1 MMKVENLNHDQR
13 EVYYDI
19 QQWLKNEKGTVIMLD
34 APTGTGKTNILS
46 CLATKYGDSTDCI
59 VFRRDQASELQEN
72 GIQGY
77 TYISYCMH
85 HFDLPYHH
93 AIKMFKVVNLNVI
106 DLLYDLMKYSLKY
119 SQSFND
125 IDTIILDT
133 YTVASPSMLLLLYL
147 VSLKKHISLIFAG
160 SKMQQGAISKC
171 RLHSRSNY
179 YIIQIL
185 SDLTI
190 TKLSKNMRSNDD
202 NFESKLSRFCEM
214 LQSRHPEG
222 DVQFHF
228 ELRYLLYC
236 LFQSKYFT
244 EERFDTLYLSQYHH
258 DITERLYRFID
269 HLTLN
274 GTHYVIEPF
283 MYEEKNNLN
292 AVHTLRHD
300 HKFFPGLLLT
310 KGCKYVYIT
319 KSGAH
324 KIVKLE
330 EMFYNEDKKL
340 ETLVVR
346 SVNGGTVTKIIR
358 CKLNYYQLLPAY
370 RKWLMPNVKTEVKF
384 WQFPLRIYA
393 LTYHA
398 ALGQTIK
405 CAQVELSAD
414 ASNANSIYVGLC
426 SVPNSAAIH
435 KIHATQDLLSFVVT
449 GYMETERQD
458 EKHYY
463 RCPKQDPNR
472 NQILESA
479 FRNGTN
485 EFIDKIQWTTV
496 NSIIAFESKTSNAH
510 LRIKRTLY
518 NQSQKEK
525 TTSLMKVT
533 QFVKSNPSLILDT
546 IHAIS
551 NENLTEN
558 ISMNK
563 KSQSEGE
570 KSKSKDKTS
579 KSKDKTSKS
588 KDKKSKSKDKKA
600 KITDEKS
607 PSYIFLEKAYNSWMA
622 GNEE

>member
-1 MMKVENLNHDQR
+1 MMKVEKLNHDQR

-19 QQWLKNEKGTVIMLD
+19 QEWLKNEKGTVIMID
-34 APTGTGKTNILS
+34 APSGTGKTNILS
-46 CLATKYGDSTDCI
+46 CLATQHADSTDCI
-59 VFRRDQASELQEN
+59 VFRRDQASELEEN
-72 GIQGY
+72 AIKGY

-85 HFDLPYHH
+85 HFNLPYHH
-93 AIKMFKVVNLNVI
+93 AVKMFKVVNLNAI

-119 SQSFND
+119 SELYNN

-133 YTVASPSMLLLLYL
+133 YTVASPAMLLLLHI
-147 VSLKKHISLIFAG
+147 VSLKKHMNLIFAG
-160 SKMQQGAISKC
+160 SRMQQGALSKC
-171 RLHSRSNY
+171 RLHNRSNY

-185 SDLTI
+185 TDLTI
-190 TKLSKNMRSNDD
+190 TKLTKNMRLNDD
-202 NFESKLSRFCEM
+202 NFESKLSHFCEM

-228 ELRYLLYC
+228 ELRYILYC
-236 LFQSKYFT
+236 LFPSKYFT
-244 EERFDTLYLSQYHH
+244 EERFDTLYMSQYHH
-258 DITERLYRFID
+258 DITERLFRFID
-269 HLTLN
+269 HLKLN

-283 MYEEKNNLN
+283 MYREKDNLN
-292 AVHTLRHD
+292 VVHTIRQD
-300 HKFFPGLLLT
+300 RKFFPGLLLA
-310 KGCKYVYIT
+310 KGCKYVHIT
-319 KSGAH
+319 ERGAH
-324 KIVKLE
+324 KIVELK
-330 EMFYNEDKKL
+330 EMLYNKDMKL

-346 SVNGGTVTKIIR
+346 SVNGGTVTKLTR

-370 RKWLMPNVKTEVKF
+370 RKWLMPNEKTEVEL

-405 CAQVELSAD
+405 STQVELSAD

-426 SVPNSAAIH
+426 SVPSGDAIH

-449 GYMETERQD
+449 DYMENERQG

-479 FRNGTN
+479 FRKGTN

-496 NSIIAFESKTSNAH
+496 SSIIAFESKKSNDH

-518 NQSQKEK
+518 NQSKNEK
-525 TTSLMKVT
+525 TTSLMKAT
-533 QFVKSNPSLILDT
+533 QFVKGNPSLILDT

-551 NENLTEN
+551 KEHLAENKNT
-558 ISMNK
+558 NK
-563 KSQSEGE
+563 KSKG
-570 KSKSKDKTS
+570 
-579 KSKDKTSKS
+579 
-588 KDKKSKSKDKKA
+588 KDKKSKVAD
-600 KITDEKS
+600 TKS
-607 PSYIFLEKAYNSWMA
+607 PAYISLEKAYNFWKA
-622 GNEE
+622 DNEE